1 MGIVSSLVLATMVSW
16 TGVDTESHLGG
27 RKVSQGYLQGKVVL
41 VYKWDKA
48 HAEHLTRLQEVW
60 ESFRSKQFMLIGSY
74 RGESAADK
82 DGEESVALKE
92 LVKKSGVTFAVYN
105 GAGYEGEPGNVIY
118 VVDGTGACVWRGSDE
133 RLAEEAVVKA
143 ITNLAYPADIGY
155 YKRLLKKEKET
166 LKGRTWNHLKELEK
180 RMIKDKKFAKTVT
193 AEDKKEFAAL
203 KKELKVNKDIEKL
216 ANLVEFARIARDY
229 NPKAR
234 KQKVRIDKSK
244 IKTTIKAG
252 EVLLKSEDP
261 AVVQEVKN
269 SLADLKMAEAAW

>member
-1 MGIVSSLVLATMVSW
+1 MGIVSSLVLATMVTW

-41 VYKWDKA
+41 VYKWDKE
-48 HAEHLTRLQEVW
+48 HAEHLSRLQEVW
-60 ESFRSKQFMLIGSY
+60 ESFRSKQFMLVGSY
-74 RGESAADK
+74 RGESAAE
-82 DGEESVALKE
+82 GREGLKA
-92 LVKKSGVTFAVYN
+92 LVKKAGVTFAVYD
-105 GAGYEGEPGNVIY
+105 GAGVEGEVPNVIY
-118 VVDGTGACVWRGSDE
+118 VLDGTGACVWRGSDE

-155 YKRLLKKEKET
+155 YKRLLRKEKDT

-193 AEDKKEFAAL
+193 AEDKKEFAAM
-203 KKELKVNKDIEKL
+203 KKELKANKDIEKL
-216 ANLVEFARIARDY
+216 GNLVEFARIARDY

-244 IKTTIKAG
+244 INATIKAG

-261 AVVQEVKN
+261 VVVQEVKN
-269 SLADLKMAEAAW
+269 SLADLKMAAAAW

>member
-1 MGIVSSLVLATMVSW
+1 MGIVSSLVLATMVTW

-41 VYKWDKA
+41 VYKWDKE
-48 HAEHLTRLQEVW
+48 HAEHLSRLQEVW
-60 ESFRSKQFMLIGSY
+60 ESFRSKQFMLVGSY
-74 RGESAADK
+74 RGESAAE
-82 DGEESVALKE
+82 GREGLKA
-92 LVKKSGVTFAVYN
+92 LVKKAGVTFAVYD
-105 GAGYEGEPGNVIY
+105 GAGVEGEVPNVIY
-118 VVDGTGACVWRGSDE
+118 VLDGTGACVWRGSDE

-155 YKRLLKKEKET
+155 YKRLLRKEKDT
-166 LKGRTWNHLKELEK
+166 LKGRTWNHLRELEK

-193 AEDKKEFAAL
+193 AEDKKEFAAM
-203 KKELKVNKDIEKL
+203 KKELKANKDIEKL
-216 ANLVEFARIARDY
+216 GNLVEFARIARDY

-244 IKTTIKAG
+244 INATIKAG

-269 SLADLKMAEAAW
+269 SLADLKMAAAAW

>member
-1 MGIVSSLVLATMVSW
+1 MGIVSSLVLATMVTW
-16 TGVDTESHLGG
+16 MGVDTESHLGG

-41 VYKWDKA
+41 VYKWDKE
-48 HAEHLTRLQEVW
+48 HAEHLARLQEVW

-74 RGESAADK
+74 RGE
-82 DGEESVALKE
+82 GVAEGDAGLKE

-118 VVDGTGACVWRGSDE
+118 VVDGTGACVWRGTDE

-155 YKRLLKKEKET
+155 YKRLLKKEKDT

-203 KKELKVNKDIEKL
+203 KKELKANKDIEKL
-216 ANLVEFARIARDY
+216 GNLVEFARIARDY

-244 IKTTIKAG
+244 INATIKAG

-261 AVVQEVKN
+261 VVVQEVKN
-269 SLADLKMAEAAW
+269 SLADLKMAAAAW

>member
-1 MGIVSSLVLATMVSW
+1 MGIVSSLVLATMVTW

-41 VYKWDKA
+41 VYKWDKE
-48 HAEHLTRLQEVW
+48 HAEHLSRLQEVW
-60 ESFRSKQFMLIGSY
+60 ESFRSKQFMLVGSY
-74 RGESAADK
+74 RGESAAE
-82 DGEESVALKE
+82 GREGLKA
-92 LVKKSGVTFAVYN
+92 LVKKAGVTFAVYD
-105 GAGYEGEPGNVIY
+105 GAGVEGEVPNVIY
-118 VVDGTGACVWRGSDE
+118 VLDGTGACVWRGSDE

-155 YKRLLKKEKET
+155 YKRLLKKEKDT
-166 LKGRTWNHLKELEK
+166 LKGRTWNHLRELEK

-193 AEDKKEFAAL
+193 AEDKKEFAAM
-203 KKELKVNKDIEKL
+203 KKELKANKDIEKL
-216 ANLVEFARIARDY
+216 GNLVEFARIARDY

-244 IKTTIKAG
+244 INATIKAG

-261 AVVQEVKN
+261 VVVQEVKN
-269 SLADLKMAEAAW
+269 SLADLKMAAAAW

>member
-1 MGIVSSLVLATMVSW
+1 MGIVSSLVLATMITW

-41 VYKWDKA
+41 VYKWDKE
-48 HAEHLTRLQEVW
+48 HAEHLARLQEVW

-74 RGESAADK
+74 RGESAAE
-82 DGEESVALKE
+82 GEESAALKAM
-92 LVKKSGVTFAVYN
+92 VKKSGVTFAVYC
-105 GAGYEGEPGNVIY
+105 GAGYAGEPKNVIY

-155 YKRLLKKEKET
+155 YKRLLKKEKDT

-203 KKELKVNKDIEKL
+203 KKELKANKDIEKL
-216 ANLVEFARIARDY
+216 GNLVEFARIARDY

-244 IKTTIKAG
+244 INATIKAG

-261 AVVQEVKN
+261 VVVQEVKN
-269 SLADLKMAEAAW
+269 SLADLKMAAAAW

>member
-1 MGIVSSLVLATMVSW
+1 MGIVSSLVLATMVTW

-41 VYKWDKA
+41 VYKWDKE
-48 HAEHLTRLQEVW
+48 HAEHLSRLQEVW
-60 ESFRSKQFMLIGSY
+60 ESFRSKQFMLVGSY
-74 RGESAADK
+74 RGESAAE
-82 DGEESVALKE
+82 GREGLKA
-92 LVKKSGVTFAVYN
+92 LVKKAGVTFAVYD
-105 GAGYEGEPGNVIY
+105 GAGVEGEVPNVIY
-118 VVDGTGACVWRGSDE
+118 VLDGTGACVWRGSDE

-155 YKRLLKKEKET
+155 YKRLLKREKDT

-193 AEDKKEFAAL
+193 AEDKKEFAAM
-203 KKELKVNKDIEKL
+203 KKELKANKDIEKL
-216 ANLVEFARIARDY
+216 GNLVEFARIARDY

-244 IKTTIKAG
+244 INATIKAG

-261 AVVQEVKN
+261 VVVQEVKN
-269 SLADLKMAEAAW
+269 SLADLKMAAAAW